1 MSPKHPNP
9 ALRPSRAR
17 GHSLSLTV
25 TEEERD
31 LARRLAHE
39 GGYATIAEMLRAL
52 LIAAGKTRGGG
63 SSGQKGTPPAG
74 QGKEGDRS
82 PRLDVTH
89 AVLRENT
96 TPLYD
101 QSCTD
106 GLPLM
111 DVHCPCG
118 KVARIIIG
126 VRFP

>member
-89 AVLRENT
+89 AVLEGE
-96 TPLYD
+96 PV
-101 QSCTD
+101 
-106 GLPLM
+106 